1 MRYVILAAAL
11 FTFSSSVLTAHAG
24 SSAHKDRIVAHIAK
38 HENYAAREG
47 FGQQAIDLLA
57 RIVIPMKKN
66 NSSYYDDRFQ
76 VSDEHYS
83 FAADLGF
90 KHRCVDLP
98 GLYNGEARLECTLKR
113 K

>member
-11 FTFSSSVLTAHAG
+11 FAFSSSVLTAHAG
-24 SSAHKDRIVAHIAK
+24 RSAHKDKIVAHIAK
-38 HENYAAREG
+38 QENYAAIEG
-47 FGQQAIDLLA
+47 YGQQAIDLLA
-57 RIVIPMKKN
+57 RIVIPVKKD

-76 VSDEHYS
+76 VSDRHYS

-90 KHRCVDLP
+90 RDRCVDLP
-98 GLYNGEARLECTLKR
+98 GQSTLECTLKR

>member
-24 SSAHKDRIVAHIAK
+24 SSAHKERIVANIAK
-38 HENYAAREG
+38 HERYAEIEG
-47 FGQQAIDLLA
+47 LGQQAIGLLY
-57 RIVIPMKKN
+57 RILIPMKKN
-66 NSSYYDDRFQ
+66 EFSYYDDRFQ
-76 VSDEHYS
+76 VSERHYG

-90 KHRCVDLP
+90 RDRCVDIP
-98 GLYNGEARLECTLKR
+98 GQSMLECTLKR